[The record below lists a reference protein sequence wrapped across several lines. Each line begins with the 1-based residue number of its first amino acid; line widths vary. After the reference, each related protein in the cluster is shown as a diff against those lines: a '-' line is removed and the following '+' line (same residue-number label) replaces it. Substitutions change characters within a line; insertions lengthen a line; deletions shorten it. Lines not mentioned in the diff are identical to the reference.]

1 MANKPTG
8 TYAATIG
15 AGIEAAPEPF
25 AVPAATDSLDL
36 LREPV
41 RGDVVYPGLAAL
53 PGVEQVRAFLAGRAP
68 APPVARLTG
77 RRIIDASLGSAA
89 YALPATDWMLGP
101 KGVVHSGALAVLA
114 DGALIAA
121 VISALPA
128 SRPAHPHGQ
137 TSGG

>member
-1 MANKPTG
+1 MASNPTG
-8 TYAATIG
+8 TYASTID
-15 AGIEAAPEPF
+15 AGIEAASEAF
-25 AVPAATDSLDL
+25 AMPAATDSLGL
-36 LREPV
+36 LGEPV
-41 RGDVVYPGLAAL
+41 RGGVAYPGLAAL
-53 PGVEQVRAFLAGRAP
+53 PGVEQVRAFLAGRAA

-128 SRPAHPHGQ
+128 SRPAHPHG
-137 TSGG
+137 